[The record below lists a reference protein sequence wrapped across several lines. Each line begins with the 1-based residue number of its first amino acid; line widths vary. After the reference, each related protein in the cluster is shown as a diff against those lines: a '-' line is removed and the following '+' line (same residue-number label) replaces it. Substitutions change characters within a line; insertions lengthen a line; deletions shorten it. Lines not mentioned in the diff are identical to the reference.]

1 MHFKVSEIKPH
12 GHLWLKV
19 LSTMKY
25 KYNLNETITLEINAT
40 NFHCKFEDV
49 PVDFYW
55 YGYILEILGILLTI
69 ISFGFIFTYKNPLVA
84 KLYNNPKELLNL
96 NIEQLKEV
104 EERLS
109 KIARFK
115 DTLTQNNITTERYKN
130 AIAFKHFTQKE
141 KANYIAKRLFAKP
154 TELTKQSYMLKTK
167 RRLPSKCQTVYS
179 ILFNRK

>member
-115 DTLTQNNITTERYKN
+115 DTLT
-130 AIAFKHFTQKE
+130 
-141 KANYIAKRLFAKP
+141 
-154 TELTKQSYMLKTK
+154 
-167 RRLPSKCQTVYS
+167 
-179 ILFNRK
+179 